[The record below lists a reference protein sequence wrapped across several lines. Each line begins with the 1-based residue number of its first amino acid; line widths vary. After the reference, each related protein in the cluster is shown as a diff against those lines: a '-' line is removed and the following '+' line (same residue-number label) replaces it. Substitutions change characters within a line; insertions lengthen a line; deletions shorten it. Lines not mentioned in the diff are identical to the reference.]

1 LEITNTVNSEVNNT
15 NNNTNNENKSW
26 GTYNDTNWESH
37 VWAWSETASGE
48 KFYPVYEDANTKVGF
63 YGDEGNVYHP
73 SLKEGHWEY
82 LNLDRDQL
90 GNVIPTEGDH
100 YNPKPDVFTG
110 EHLYS
115 DLAAQE
121 YD

>member
-1 LEITNTVNSEVNNT
+1 MKWNSQ
-15 NNNTNNENKSW
+15 W
-26 GTYNDTNWESH
+26 W
-37 VWAWSETASGE
+37 

-63 YGDEGNVYHP
+63 YGDEEMSIILV
-73 SLKEGHWEY
+73 LKEGHWEY

-100 YNPKPDVFTG
+100 YNLNRRITG

-121 YD
+121 YGLTKNQTSPEINNSVSTSSTTFMWLIIIWLLHLDF